1 MHETQVR
8 KTRRPQPGRSEL
20 SGKAGLARIAY
31 MDRIRIVGG
40 NELNGIIPISGA
52 KNAALP
58 LMIASLLTSDTLTLE
73 NVPHLA
79 DVELLMRILGNHG
92 VDVAV
97 NGRRERQ
104 EDGYSRT
111 IHFTCRTI
119 VDTTAPYELV
129 AKMRASFWVIG
140 PLLAREGQAR
150 VSLPGGCAIGTRPVD
165 LFIEGL
171 QALGATMEI
180 DGGYINATA
189 PKGGLIGARYDF
201 PKVSVGATHVL
212 MMAATLAR
220 GTTVIGNAAREP
232 EIVDLANCLIAM
244 GAKISGAGTS
254 TITIEGVTSLSGA
267 RHRVLPD
274 RIETGTYAMAVAMA
288 GGDVTLENTD
298 VALLDTALES
308 LRRAG
313 ATVSPTNNGIRVMRN
328 GGGIQPVDVVTDP
341 FPGFPT
347 DLQAQFM
354 ALMTRS
360 SGVSHITETIFENRF
375 MHVQELARL
384 GAKISLSG
392 QTARIEGVEKLKG
405 APVMATDLRA
415 SVSLVIAGLAAEGET
430 LVSRIY
436 HLDRGFERLEDK
448 LTRCG
453 AVVERISD

>member
-1 MHETQVR
+1 
-8 KTRRPQPGRSEL
+8 
-20 SGKAGLARIAY
+20 

-40 NELNGIIPISGA
+40 NQLNGVIPISGA

-79 DVELLMRILGNHG
+79 DVELLLRILGNHG
-92 VDVAV
+92 VDVSV

-104 EDGYSRT
+104 GEGYSRT

-129 AKMRASFWVIG
+129 SKMRASFWVIG
-140 PLLAREGQAR
+140 PLLAREGRAR

-171 QALGATMEI
+171 TALGATMEI

-189 PKGGLIGARYDF
+189 PKGGLIGGTYTF
-201 PKVSVGATHVL
+201 PKVSVGATHVML
-212 MMAATLAR
+212 MAASLAR
-220 GTTVIGNAAREP
+220 GTTVINNAAREP
-232 EIVDLANCLIAM
+232 EVVDLANCLNAM
-244 GAKISGAGTS
+244 GAKISGAGTA
-254 TITIEGVTSLSGA
+254 TITIEGVHSLSGA

-274 RIETGTYAMAVAMA
+274 RIETGTYAMAVAMT
-288 GGDVTLENTD
+288 GGDVTLEGTD
-298 VALLDTALES
+298 AALLETALEAI
-308 LRRAG
+308 RRAG
-313 ATVSPTNNGIRVMRN
+313 AEVTSTPSGIRIVGHGDAIR
-328 GGGIQPVDVVTDP
+328 PVDVVTEP
-341 FPGFPT
+341 YPGFPT

-354 ALMTRS
+354 GLMTRAN
-360 SGVSHITETIFENRF
+360 GVSHVTETIFENRF

-384 GAKISLSG
+384 GARITLSG
-392 QTARIEGVEKLKG
+392 QTARIEGVSRLRG

-430 LVSRIY
+430 MVSRVY
-436 HLDRGFERLEDK
+436 HLDRGFERLEEK

>member
-1 MHETQVR
+1 
-8 KTRRPQPGRSEL
+8 
-20 SGKAGLARIAY
+20 

-180 DGGYINATA
+180 DAGYINATA
-189 PKGGLIGARYDF
+189 PKGGLVGARYDF
-201 PKVSVGATHVL
+201 PKVSVGATHVM

-298 VALLDTALES
+298 MALLDTALES

-313 ATVSPTNNGIRVMRN
+313 ADISATNNGIRVRRN

-360 SGVSHITETIFENRF
+360 SGTSHITETIFENRF

-392 QTARIEGVEKLKG
+392 QTARIEGVERLKG

-436 HLDRGFERLEDK
+436 HLDRGFERLEEK
-448 LTRCG
+448 LAACG
-453 AVVERISD
+453 ADIIRVPG

>member
-1 MHETQVR
+1 
-8 KTRRPQPGRSEL
+8 
-20 SGKAGLARIAY
+20 
-31 MDRIRIVGG
+31 MDRIKISGG
-40 NELNGIIPISGA
+40 NELRGIIPISGA

-79 DVELLMRILGNHG
+79 DVEGLMRILGNHG
-92 VDVAV
+92 VDIAV

-119 VDTTAPYELV
+119 ADTTAPYELV
-129 AKMRASFWVIG
+129 SKMRASFWVVG
-140 PLLAREGQAR
+140 PLLAREGRAR

-165 LFIEGL
+165 LFLEGL
-171 QALGATMEI
+171 AALGAEIEI
-180 DGGYINATA
+180 DGGYVNATA
-189 PKGGLIGARYDF
+189 PKGGLIGNHYRF
-201 PKVSVGATHVL
+201 PKVSVGATHVM
-212 MMAATLAR
+212 MMAATLAN
-220 GTTVIGNAAREP
+220 GTTVIENAAREP
-232 EIVDLANCLIAM
+232 EVVDLANCLNAM
-244 GAKISGAGTS
+244 GAKVSGAGS
-254 TITIEGVTSLSGA
+254 KTITIEGVTSLSGA

-274 RIETGTYAMAVAMA
+274 RIETGTYAMAVAMT
-288 GGDVTLENTD
+288 GGDVTLEGTD
-298 VALLDTALES
+298 GALLENALDT
-308 LRRAG
+308 LRQAG
-313 ATVSPTNNGIRVMRN
+313 AEITETPSGLRVVRN
-328 GGGIQPVDVVTDP
+328 GNGIQPVDVVTEP

-384 GAKISLSG
+384 GARISLSG
-392 QTARIEGVEKLKG
+392 QMARVEGVSRLKG

-430 LVSRIY
+430 IVNRVY
-436 HLDRGFERLEDK
+436 HLDRGFERLEEK

-453 AVVERISD
+453 AVVQRVSE